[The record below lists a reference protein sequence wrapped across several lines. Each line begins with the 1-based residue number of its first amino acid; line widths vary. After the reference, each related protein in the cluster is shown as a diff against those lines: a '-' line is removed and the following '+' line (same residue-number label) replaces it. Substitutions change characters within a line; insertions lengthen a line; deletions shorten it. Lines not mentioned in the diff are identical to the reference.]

1 MKNTSADFVVKQFV
15 TLLASSNEEISNMR
29 EASEAIIS
37 CCGVLIKYMDDP
49 ITIDGIITIL
59 DEMQEKQDM
68 WNQLSCLP
76 IESGILY
83 KVPLGFIDEESYK
96 KSRSQLHRVLK
107 GRVTVGLSRYMIHLE
122 KQLDKEVEWD

>member
-1 MKNTSADFVVKQFV
+1 MKNASIDFVVKQFV

-68 WNQLSCLP
+68 WDQLSCIP
-76 IESGILY
+76 IEIGILY
-83 KVPLGFIDEESYK
+83 KVPLGFVDEDSYK
-96 KSRSQLHRVLK
+96 KSRQELHADLSRRIK
-107 GRVTVGLSRYMIHLE
+107 VGLSRYMIYLE
-122 KQLDKEVEWD
+122 KQLNENENWD